1 MGQRDRKI
9 LRIGVIQNGK
19 IVEERLLRKR
29 EAVTIGQSPRNTFVL
44 PAAAVP
50 KSYTLFDLKSGTFQL
65 NFRDDMDGR
74 VSVED
79 AVLDLKSVRDR
90 KLAAK
95 KSDGYAL
102 TLSEKSR
109 GKVVIGDVTL
119 LFQFVVPPPPSRLQ
133 LPASVKST
141 WFKRFDWTFTS
152 YVLASFIA
160 QVFTIAWGL
169 SRDMPPPPKGIDNG
183 PDRFVEV
190 IVSKRDQAPV
200 QKEQP
205 TEDKSSEKSD
215 GGEAIVQ
222 APPKK
227 TQPQQQEQAKGDN
240 KDENLKRMQKKVT
253 DQSILRYVG
262 MNASGDGPDIVN
274 QLRDAD
280 TSAAIANAFDGTS
293 DVNAGV
299 ATGSGRPGRG
309 VVENAGTG
317 TVAGIGEGDLVAAKG
332 GQKVDTGAKAPEV
345 AVKGNVNIQKPS
357 EAFGTGTLDQ
367 NEIAQQVNRRKGAIT
382 ACYEKQLKKNPK
394 LSGKVKVQFT
404 IQESGRVDE
413 ARVIEDSTGDGAVGQ
428 CIVENIKRW
437 RFPKPDGGSVT
448 VAYPFLFTPA
458 G

>member
-44 PAAAVP
+44 PAASVP
-50 KSYTLFDLKSGTFQL
+50 KSYTLFDLRSGTFQL

-79 AVLDLKSVRDR
+79 AVLDLKSVRER

-95 KSDGYAL
+95 KGDGYAL

-109 GKVVIGDVTL
+109 GKVVLGDVTL

-133 LPASVKST
+133 LPASVKQT

-169 SRDMPPPPKGIDNG
+169 ARDYPPPPKGIDNG

-205 TEDKSSEKSD
+205 VEDTAKKSD
-215 GGEAIVQ
+215 GGEATAEARP
-222 APPKK
+222 APRAQPK
-227 TQPQQQEQAKGDN
+227 QQEQPKGDS
-240 KDENLKRMQKKVT
+240 KDDLKRMQKKVV
-253 DQSILRYVG
+253 DNSILKYAG
-262 MNASGDGPDIVN
+262 MTASGDGPNIVD
-274 QLRDAD
+274 QLRDAE

-317 TVAGIGEGDLVAAKG
+317 TVAGIGDKDLVAAKG

-345 AVKGNVNIQKPS
+345 AVKGNVAIQKPS
-357 EAFGTGTLDQ
+357 EAFGTGSLDQ

-394 LSGKVKVQFT
+394 LAGKVKVQFT
-404 IQESGRVDE
+404 ILESGRVDE
-413 ARVIEDSTGDGAVGQ
+413 ARVIEDSTGDRAVGQ
-428 CIVENIKRW
+428 CIADNIKRW